1 MRVNHVLI
9 DFENVQVQDLQDL
22 NRPDFRVTIFLGSQQ
37 SKISVELA
45 TQMQALG
52 DRGEYVQIC
61 GNGPNALDFHIAFT
75 IGEKIS
81 GETPPYFHI
90 ISKDTGFDPLITH
103 LKKRKLLA
111 ARYTAIAKIP
121 LIAATHAKTT
131 DSRTDMLIEKFTLAK
146 QTRPKTTATLSNSI
160 RTLFQSNISESEIE
174 QVIKKLVTRKF
185 ITIDA
190 QKVTY
195 LQDPITK

>member
-1 MRVNHVLI
+1 MRINHVLI
-9 DFENVQVQDLQDL
+9 DFENIQVQDLRDL

-37 SKISVELA
+37 SKIPVDLA

-52 DRGEYVQIC
+52 DRGEYVQIS
-61 GNGPNALDFHIAFT
+61 GNGPNSLDFHIAFT

-81 GETPPYFHI
+81 GETSPFFHI
-90 ISKDTGFDPLITH
+90 ISRDTGFDPLISY

-131 DSRTDMLIEKFTLAK
+131 GARTDLLIEKFALAK
-146 QTRPKTTATLSNSI
+146 QTRPKTTATLSNTI
-160 RTLFQSNISESEIE
+160 RTLFQSNVSESEIE
-174 QVIKKLVTRKF
+174 QVIKELVTRKF

-190 QKVTY
+190 QKVAY
-195 LQDPITK
+195 LQDPIAK